1 MKKGKREKEKIKIFL
16 FFIIMMIIDDDDGDE
31 LYALVTP
38 LSLSLKY
45 FFTSLES
52 INIIIII

>member
-16 FFIIMMIIDDDDGDE
+16 FFIIMMMIIDDDDGDE

-38 LSLSLKY
+38 LSLSQIFFY
-45 FFTSLES
+45 FS
-52 INIIIII
+52 